1 MILTEEQVAELE
13 KSSPPVKYSDVGE
26 RIHTA
31 RKAKRITQ
39 FELAEKLGIDYSEMS
54 DIEHGREL
62 PTKEQLMKIAAITDF
77 DIARVQIRNFLR

>member
-13 KSSPPVKYSDVGE
+13 KSSPPVKYPDVGE

-39 FELAEKLGIDYSEMS
+39 FELAEMLGIDYSEMS
-54 DIEHGREL
+54 KIEHGRRL
-62 PTKEQLMKIAAITDF
+62 PTSEELLNLEAILSVTRRWIVLGD
-77 DIARVQIRNFLR
+77 DD

>member
-1 MILTEEQVAELE
+1 MILTEEQAAELE

-39 FELAEKLGIDYSEMS
+39 FELAEMLGIDYSEMS
-54 DIEHGREL
+54 NIEHGRSLPISEEL
-62 PTKEQLMKIAAITDF
+62 LKLEEILGVTRRWIVLGD
-77 DIARVQIRNFLR
+77 DD